1 MKNKNVESF
10 YPLSPMQQGMLF
22 HTLYAPE
29 SGVYMDQ
36 TRCLLQGDLNV
47 AALEGAWQQ
56 AMDRHPSL
64 RTAFLWDG
72 LKEPVQVVHAQVR
85 LPIEQHDWRGL
96 STDETDERLKAYV
109 LEHKRR
115 GMELTK
121 PPLMRLALMRTGE
134 ETYWFVWTR
143 SHLLLDGWSG
153 AILLRE
159 VFAFYEANSRGQELS
174 LERSRP
180 YRDYILWLKQQ
191 DMAQAENFWRQ
202 TLKGFTAPTPLNI
215 TAPANVEVPS
225 AEDYT
230 NCELRLSTAVTSALS
245 AIAREHQLTFNT
257 IVQGA
262 WALLLSHYSGE
273 HDVVFGATVSGRPS
287 ELAGIESM
295 VGLFINTL
303 PVRVQVNPGATIVE
317 WLKDL
322 QFQQSEARQYEYSPL
337 VQIQGWSDVPR
348 GSSLF
353 ETVLVFENYPLEEA
367 AQGQDMTLKVSDFHT
382 FELTNYP
389 LNLGI
394 VGGTELMFSM
404 LYDRRLFEET
414 TVKRILGH
422 LEALLEGFARD
433 EKQRLDALSP
443 LTDAE
448 RRQVLI
454 EWNQTDAAFP
464 DHQCVHELFEE
475 QAARTPGA
483 IAVVFEDEQ
492 LSYGELDAR
501 ANQLARHLRSLGVA
515 TDSLVGVLMER
526 SVEMVVAL
534 LAVLKAGAAYVP
546 LDPEYPSERL
556 AFMLADA
563 DVEVLLIQQRLRH
576 TLSES
581 DSRVRVICS
590 DDDWQAIAQQSTAP
604 LPRFAT
610 PSNLVYML
618 YTSGST
624 GRPKGAMITHGA
636 VVNYIRW
643 MQSDFPLNA
652 SDSILQKTPFGFDVS
667 VWEFF
672 APLAVGARLIMA
684 RPGDHR
690 DPSYLVQVSKEESVS
705 TLQLV
710 PSQLRVLLDEPG
722 FSRLDSL
729 RHVFCGGE
737 VMTTELE
744 HRFLTSMSASLTNIC
759 GPTETTIDT
768 VFWTCKGDG
777 RPSGVPLG
785 RPVAN
790 TQLYVLDA
798 AMRPVPI
805 GVMGELYVGG
815 VGVGRGYWKRPDM
828 TAEKFVPHPYSRVG
842 GERLYRSGDVAR
854 FGAEGEVE
862 FLGRIDYQVK
872 IRGFRVELGEVQAA
886 LSACEGVRDCVVVVH
901 RDANAEERL
910 VAYVVAEDESPTTEE
925 LRAVLQ
931 QTLPEFM
938 VPSIFVTME
947 EIPLLTNGKVDR
959 QSLPAPGESR
969 AGAEKVYVAPRNRTE
984 ELLAGIW
991 SEVLGIEKVGID
1003 SNFFDLGGHSLL
1015 AIRIVTRVRE
1025 VFNVKL
1031 PLSELFVSPHVAR
1044 LAELIDNLQ
1053 AQPKT
1058 IDVQPAPKI
1067 GRRNRN
1073 PEQQF
1078 AELDKLSETEAQER
1092 VLAKL
1097 QTN

>member
-1 MKNKNVESF
+1 MKNNNIEAF

-29 SGVYMDQ
+29 SGLYLDQ
-36 TRCLLQGDLNV
+36 TCCLLQGDLHIPS
-47 AALEGAWQQ
+47 LERAWQQ
-56 AMDRHPSL
+56 AIDRHPSL

-72 LKEPVQVVHAQVR
+72 LKEPVQVVHREVQ
-85 LPIEQHDWRGL
+85 LPIEQHDWRSL
-96 STDETDERLKAYV
+96 PPSETDERLKAYV

-115 GMELTK
+115 GQELSK

-134 ETYWFVWTR
+134 ETYWFVWSR

-153 AILLRE
+153 SILLRE
-159 VFAFYEANSRGQELS
+159 VFAFYEAYSHGRELS

-191 DMAQAENFWRQ
+191 DMTQAESFWRQ

-215 TAPANVEVPS
+215 SAPSS
-225 AEDYT
+225 AGTQSDEDYT
-230 NCELRLSTAVTSALS
+230 NCEIRLSPTVTAALN
-245 AIAREHQLTFNT
+245 AMAREHQLTFNA

-273 HDVVFGATVSGRPS
+273 RDVVFGATVSGRPS
-287 ELAGIESM
+287 DLAGIESM

-303 PVRVQVNPGATIVE
+303 PVRAQVRPEATIVE

-322 QFQQSEARQYEYSPL
+322 QVQQSEARQYEYSPL

-348 GSSLF
+348 GRSLF
-353 ETVLVFENYPLEEA
+353 ETLLVFENYPLEEA

-382 FELTNYP
+382 FEQTNYP
-389 LNLGI
+389 LTLGI
-394 VGGTELMFSM
+394 VGGPELMFSM
-404 LYDRRLFEET
+404 LYDRRLFDEA

-433 EKQRLDALSP
+433 ERQQLDALSP
-443 LTDAE
+443 LTEKE
-448 RRQVLI
+448 RQQVLI
-454 EWNQTDAAFP
+454 EWNQTAAAYP
-464 DHQCVHELFEE
+464 DHQCLHELFEE
-475 QAARTPGA
+475 QAARTPDA
-483 IAVVFEDEQ
+483 IAVVFDDEQ
-492 LSYGELDAR
+492 LTYGELDGR
-501 ANQLARHLRSLGVA
+501 ANQLARHLRSLGVGP
-515 TDSLVGVLMER
+515 DVLVGVLMER

-534 LAVLKAGAAYVP
+534 LAVLKAGGAYVP
-546 LDPEYPSERL
+546 LDPEYPRERL
-556 AFMLADA
+556 SFMLADA
-563 DVEVLLIQQRLRH
+563 DVEVLLTQQRLRDM
-576 TLSES
+576 LSGSEA
-581 DSRVRVICS
+581 RVICL
-590 DDDWQAIAQQSTAP
+590 DDDWHTIAQQSTDSPASV
-604 LPRFAT
+604 AT
-610 PSNLVYML
+610 PFNLAYMI

-624 GRPKGAMITHGA
+624 GRPKGAMLMHRS
-636 VVNYIRW
+636 VVNYILW
-643 MQSDFPLNA
+643 MQSAFPLSA
-652 SDSILQKTPFGFDVS
+652 SDSVLQKTPFGFDVS

-672 APLAVGARLIMA
+672 APLAVGARLIMP

-690 DPSYLVQVSKEESVS
+690 DPSYLVQVCKEESVS

-722 FSRLDSL
+722 FNQLDSL

-744 HRFLTSMSASLTNIC
+744 QRFLTSTSAKLHNLC

-768 VFWTCKGDG
+768 VFWTCKGDN
-777 RPSGVPLG
+777 RPAGVPLG

-790 TQLYVLDA
+790 TQLYVLDERL
-798 AMRPVPI
+798 RPVPV

-815 VGVGRGYWKRPDM
+815 VGVGRGYWGRPDM
-828 TAEKFVPHPYSRVG
+828 TAEKFVPHPYSRKG

-854 FGAEGEVE
+854 FGDEGEVE

-901 RDANAEERL
+901 RDANAEEWL
-910 VAYVVAEDESPTTEE
+910 VAYVVAENESPTTEE
-925 LRAVLQ
+925 LRTALQ

-938 VPSIFVTME
+938 VPSIFVTMA

-959 QSLPAPGESR
+959 QALPAPGESR
-969 AGAEKVYVAPRNRTE
+969 AGAEEAYVAPRNRTE

-991 SEVLGIEKVGID
+991 SEVLGIEKIGIN
-1003 SNFFDLGGHSLL
+1003 SSFFDLGGHSIL

-1031 PLSELFVSPHVAR
+1031 PLPELFVSPHIAR

-1053 AQPKT
+1053 AQQET

-1078 AELDKLSETEAQER
+1078 AELDKLSETEAKER

-1097 QTN
+1097 QTK